1 MFFNTAFSDSFL
13 APAKMATSDGGI
25 WNFSSL
31 TELHQRF
38 GWEEYL
44 VLSAVLLI
52 SVLIGKPVGPV
63 EILGQ
68 VTKVGV
74 SAQTTN

>member
-1 MFFNTAFSDSFL
+1 
-13 APAKMATSDGGI
+13 MATSDGGI

-74 SAQTTN
+74 SAQTTT

>member
-1 MFFNTAFSDSFL
+1 
-13 APAKMATSDGGI
+13 MATSDGGI
-25 WNFSSL
+25 WSFSSL
-31 TELHQRF
+31 SELHERF

-68 VTKVGV
+68 VTKFGV
-74 SAQTTN
+74 PAFNRKLQARSCWPTEVAEKLQ